1 MRNVASAIYGQA
13 GAGAAQTKADSA
25 ANYSAHDLVADCSRH
40 WDEPSVL
47 RAIIDDLDYGVV
59 VLDSERRAQ
68 FINRAFRR
76 FWRIS
81 DELAEARPL
90 FVKLMYHHR
99 GSEAYAV
106 SHERLG
112 SDVAKQLALIRSAQP
127 FKESPFNI
135 HLRDGKVLQVRCRA
149 LPDGGRLLT
158 YSNVSELV
166 HEVEAIERV
175 ASLDGLTGLNN
186 RRHFMALAGIEWSR
200 FKRYSRSLAML
211 MMDIDL
217 FKSVNDTYGHDVGD
231 RILKMVADVLN
242 NNKRLSDV
250 AGRLGGEE
258 FALILPEAAI
268 DSAAVVADRLRLLVA
283 DSAIIIEGQRVSVT
297 ISIGVSGCEDGA
309 STLDELIKQSDIAL
323 YQAKRSGRNC
333 VRRFR
338 GSTPAEAANVN
349 Y

>member
-1 MRNVASAIYGQA
+1 MRNVAGAIYGQA
-13 GAGAAQTKADSA
+13 GAGVAQVQQNSA
-25 ANYSAHDLVADCSRH
+25 ADHAGRDLVADYSRH
-40 WDEPSVL
+40 WDEPAAL

-59 VLDSERRAQ
+59 VLDSGRRVQ

-76 FWRIS
+76 FWRIP
-81 DELAEARPL
+81 DDLAESRPL

-112 SDVAKQLALIRSAQP
+112 TDVAKQLALIRSADP
-127 FKESPFNI
+127 LRESPFNI
-135 HLRDGKVLQVRCRA
+135 HLRDGKILQVRCRV

-166 HEVEAIERV
+166 HEVEAIELA

-200 FKRYSRSLAML
+200 FKRYGRSLAML
-211 MMDIDL
+211 MIDIDL

-231 RILKMVADVLN
+231 RVIKMLADLLN
-242 NNKRLSDV
+242 NNKRLSDI

-258 FALILPEAAI
+258 FALILPEATI
-268 DSAAVVADRLRLLVA
+268 GSAATVADRLRRIVV
-283 DSAIIIEGQRVSVT
+283 DSAITAEKQRVSIT
-297 ISIGVSGCEDGA
+297 ISIGVSGCENGA
-309 STLDELIKQSDIAL
+309 RTLDELIKQADVAL

-333 VRRFR
+333 IRRFQ
-338 GSTPAEAANVN
+338 GNMPAEAATAKG
-349 Y
+349 